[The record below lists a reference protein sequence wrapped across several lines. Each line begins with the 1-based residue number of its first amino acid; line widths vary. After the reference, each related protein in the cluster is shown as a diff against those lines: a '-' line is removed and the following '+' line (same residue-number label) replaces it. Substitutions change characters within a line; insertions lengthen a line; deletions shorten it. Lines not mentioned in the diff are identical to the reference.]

1 MWVTRRAGAERR
13 TAEPLTRLG
22 CGGYPG
28 RFQSDGGHTIR
39 HHRQASS
46 PSRRSTAAHP
56 RARANDARHQR
67 YQPTCDRPALPA
79 FCWPR
84 RRPCFL
90 AHKNARRASADR
102 TLASPVFRKTAG
114 SSSRPPPEKVVQK
127 NPATARRDPPL
138 RDPPRADPKA
148 GPGGESQK
156 MRRPRSPRPISYRE
170 RPPADTA
177 TRFLNSDPAA
187 PSRADDDQDREPLD
201 APVSAERGGEGG

>member
-156 MRRPRSPRPISYRE
+156 MRRPRSPGR
-170 RPPADTA
+170 
-177 TRFLNSDPAA
+177 
-187 PSRADDDQDREPLD
+187 SRT
-201 APVSAERGGEGG
+201 VSARRQTPPRVS